1 MLIKP
6 LQLGQLTLP
15 SNIIQGPLAG
25 YSCAPFRVLTHKY
38 GNPAFC
44 VTEMI
49 SAKDLIHRN
58 PKPKRYLGKDP
69 REGRLCY
76 QLSGDDPKFLA
87 EATALVSAHGADL
100 IDLNCGCPVN
110 KIRAKHA
117 GSKLLTTPEKI
128 YALVK
133 SMKANTEAPVS
144 IKIRVSGDVADH
156 NDHAVIDAAELAGV
170 DYIIVHGR
178 HWSERYDVPCRYDA
192 IRDIV
197 QLAKVPIIANG
208 DVEDY
213 SSLKR
218 IFETTNCAGVMV
230 ARATVGKPWLF
241 QEWYAE
247 ENHQAFLSP
256 SPKEV
261 GAIFQ
266 EHLHD
271 LITLET
277 ERFAVLQA
285 RKFAKYYA
293 DCLPNKLEFTIAMQK
308 VITEKGFVSLIDK
321 FFLS

>member
-1 MLIKP
+1 MLIQP
-6 LQLGQLTLP
+6 LQLGQLKLP

-25 YSCAPFRVLTHKY
+25 YSCAPFRILTHKY

-44 VTEMI
+44 ATEMI

-69 REGRLCY
+69 REGLLCY
-76 QLSGDDPKFLA
+76 QLSGNDPKFLA
-87 EATALVSAHGADL
+87 EATALVSEHGADL
-100 IDLNCGCPVN
+100 IDLNCGCPVS

-128 YALVK
+128 YDLVK
-133 SMKANTEAPVS
+133 AMKANTEAVVS

-156 NDHAVIDAAELAGV
+156 NDQMVVDAAEQAGV

-197 QLAKVPIIANG
+197 QYAKVPIIANG
-208 DVEDY
+208 DVADY
-213 SSLKR
+213 PSLKQ
-218 IFETTNCAGVMV
+218 IFETTQCAGVMI
-230 ARATVGKPWLF
+230 ARASVGRPWLF
-241 QEWYAE
+241 QQLYAA
-247 ENHQAFLSP
+247 ENNLLFQEP
-256 SPKEV
+256 SATEV

-266 EHLHD
+266 EHLRD
-271 LITLET
+271 LIALET
-277 ERFAVLQA
+277 ELFAVLQA

-293 DCLPNKLEFTIAMQK
+293 HNLPNKLEFTIAMQK
-308 VITEKGFVSLIDK
+308 VITEKGFIALIDK
-321 FFLS
+321 FFNS